1 MATEITMPKLGLTMK
16 VGRIGKWLKK
26 EGDLVKKGEAIA
38 EVLTDKITNVLEAA
52 VEGVLLRIAAPVG
65 TQLPVGGVMGY
76 IGAAGESVP
85 DAVGPAPAAEAAKP
99 AAPVSAPGPV
109 PGSSEKRPRATPVAR
124 KLAEQHGVD
133 LSRLVGTG
141 PNGSIVREDVEKAL
155 AQGIPAPSA
164 PAEPE
169 VLEVMPYA
177 GLRQVIGENMLKSWL
192 EVPKVDHHASVDMTE
207 LLAARR
213 AKIGRAHV

>member
-1 MATEITMPKLGLTMK
+1 M
-16 VGRIGKWLKK
+16 
-26 EGDLVKKGEAIA
+26 
-38 EVLTDKITNVLEAA
+38 
-52 VEGVLLRIAAPVG
+52 
-65 TQLPVGGVMGY
+65 
-76 IGAAGESVP
+76 
-85 DAVGPAPAAEAAKP
+85 
-99 AAPVSAPGPV
+99 
-109 PGSSEKRPRATPVAR
+109 
-124 KLAEQHGVD
+124 
-133 LSRLVGTG
+133 
-141 PNGSIVREDVEKAL
+141 REDVEKAL

-213 AKIGRAHV
+213 AINEGLPEGERVSVTDLLVLLVARALEMKRIFNAHMEPNGIKIYRNTRSEGAHV

>member
-1 MATEITMPKLGLTMK
+1 M
-16 VGRIGKWLKK
+16 
-26 EGDLVKKGEAIA
+26 
-38 EVLTDKITNVLEAA
+38 
-52 VEGVLLRIAAPVG
+52 
-65 TQLPVGGVMGY
+65 
-76 IGAAGESVP
+76 
-85 DAVGPAPAAEAAKP
+85 
-99 AAPVSAPGPV
+99 
-109 PGSSEKRPRATPVAR
+109 
-124 KLAEQHGVD
+124 
-133 LSRLVGTG
+133 
-141 PNGSIVREDVEKAL
+141 REDVEKAL

-213 AKIGRAHV
+213 VINEGLPEGERVSVTDLLVLFVARALEMKRIFNSLMEPDGIKIYHQIALFVVLQQMRCSLSGFGRRFEPNAFALVGLH